1 MGNIKNRSDK
11 YNSLSRVFEIKY
23 SISNEKSPFNLRE
36 KLEKIYIHNL
46 LFKPNGYY
54 SKFILLGQVF
64 LKKKKNTTQYPL

>member
-23 SISNEKSPFNLRE
+23 SISNEKPPFNLRE
-36 KLEKIYIHNL
+36 KLEKIYIHNF

-64 LKKKKNTTQYPL
+64 